1 MDKKDNNFIKKK
13 IIDMTRVS
21 LSWFLFGRLVVSEM
35 LGRDKF
41 LCWYDL
47 APNQL
52 VYDQTQP
59 QTHFSCEIDIIF

>member
-1 MDKKDNNFIKKK
+1 
-13 IIDMTRVS
+13 MTRVS